1 MLLATLLLQG
11 GGSVGCVWAVPQVLL
26 SETCAWKGGGTC
38 KIMGGGLRQKHAT
51 IGGYHP
57 RNVTPKVHV
66 IHLQDTYFL
75 VVMATSITSSCRMLL
90 RVRKFTGYK

>member
-1 MLLATLLLQG
+1 MCGMLLATLLLQG

-26 SETCAWKGGGTC
+26 SETCVWKGGGAC

-66 IHLQDTYFL
+66 IHQITYKTGL
-75 VVMATSITSSCRMLL
+75 VVIEGSLPS
-90 RVRKFTGYK
+90 G